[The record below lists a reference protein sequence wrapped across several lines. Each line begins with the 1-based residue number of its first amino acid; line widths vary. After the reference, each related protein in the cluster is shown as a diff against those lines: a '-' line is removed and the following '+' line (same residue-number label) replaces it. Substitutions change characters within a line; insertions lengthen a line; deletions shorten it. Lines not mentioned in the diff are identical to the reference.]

1 MSDCYEQSLELRALA
16 MRVAALEDNVAFL
29 EQWCEEQQDALDRV
43 AGPLA
48 YDYAVEP
55 PPSPRQILRVV
66 DLRDGIGDNDAD
78 ADADEPLGG
87 PSEGDDAIDVAVV
100 AVVETEHERRLRQI
114 RARLNRLRR
123 RLALSVA
130 PAEAP
135 PPPPPRLEPERRPV
149 PRAGAPVARRVSAK
163 QAGRTA
169 P

>member
-1 MSDCYEQSLELRALA
+1 MSDCYESSLELRALA

-43 AGPLA
+43 AGSAA
-48 YDYAVEP
+48 YDYELEP
-55 PPSPRQILRVV
+55 PPFPRQILRVV
-66 DLRDGIGDNDAD
+66 DLRDGPAGDGDGEVEEPGPEPSDAHR
-78 ADADEPLGG
+78 P
-87 PSEGDDAIDVAVV
+87 IDVAVV

-114 RARLNRLRR
+114 RAQVNRLRR

-130 PAEAP
+130 PAETPPAP
-135 PPPPPRLEPERRPV
+135 PEHRPV
-149 PRAGAPVARRVSAK
+149 PRPGLPAVRPVSAK

>member
-43 AGPLA
+43 TGPA
-48 YDYAVEP
+48 VYDYEVE

-66 DLRDGIGDNDAD
+66 DLRDGMTGDAD
-78 ADADEPLGG
+78 TEVEGPLPGPADAEGG
-87 PSEGDDAIDVAVV
+87 IDVAVL

-114 RARLNRLRR
+114 RAHLNRLRR

-130 PAEAP
+130 PAEGP
-135 PPPPPRLEPERRPV
+135 PPPPEPEHRPL
-149 PRAGAPVARRVSAK
+149 PRAGVPVARRVSAK

>member
-1 MSDCYEQSLELRALA
+1 

-43 AGPLA
+43 AGSVA
-48 YDYAVEP
+48 YDYELEP
-55 PPSPRQILRVV
+55 PPSPRHILRVV
-66 DLRDGIGDNDAD
+66 DLRDGSAGAD
-78 ADADEPLGG
+78 A
-87 PSEGDDAIDVAVV
+87 GDDEVEEPRPDPPDAPRVIDVAVR

-114 RARLNRLRR
+114 RAQVNRLRR

-135 PPPPPRLEPERRPV
+135 PPPPESERRPGARPGV
-149 PRAGAPVARRVSAK
+149 PAVRPVSAK